1 MLQYLVKPDPI
12 QRVAYDRFGVLQLN
26 LSRARNAGKSPDT
39 RIRQPLHMLTR
50 YLSHFATF
58 SAVSR
63 LRRKTERADA
73 FCSVEAPFPSSRN
86 TSQSRTQKTYASSS
100 SREVLLHL
108 DRGLDGGT
116 RSTEAEGEMGNSSL
130 RSPSQSTVSITVFGR
145 YRVRAR
151 RYSADLCSNC
161 EQGSSWL
168 PKFQR
173 SRCGSK
179 H

>member
-86 TSQSRTQKTYASSS
+86 TSQCHSHKKLTQVAVVAKCYFTLIAALM
-100 SREVLLHL
+100 EVQGVQRLKVRWETLVSVL
-108 DRGLDGGT
+108 RP
-116 RSTEAEGEMGNSSL
+116 SPPY
-130 RSPSQSTVSITVFGR
+130 RSP
-145 YRVRAR
+145 
-151 RYSADLCSNC
+151 YS
-161 EQGSSWL
+161 EGIE
-168 PKFQR
+168 
-173 SRCGSK
+173 
-179 H
+179 